1 MCGYWVLVEVKGK
14 YRICS
19 QTKWDKC
26 LYKLMVF
33 FHTNINNL
41 IILCFYCMIA
51 ALENEVLRNSKPLF
65 DQPFLSPDK
74 LVSPFAHTSVDRDP
88 LRVRAHFVNIG
99 EEDGPVQESPA
110 LRSDL
115 LDYNMDSVAEAK
127 ARLQELQEGAET
139 LEDAYRAYQQRAV
152 HSTIPLTFSTRPCPS
167 MAHRLHRTIDK
178 NFPEARLL
186 HKTKPAETP
195 EPPQP
200 AAALSSQPYDTMYT
214 VQTGQ
219 PTVTSVELNK
229 LHSTVFND
237 YSAHV
242 SRKPP
247 QQSVPHPQEGSISP
261 SRQSSHKLRFDS
273 RVNLQRNLSEG
284 TV

>member
-1 MCGYWVLVEVKGK
+1 MGQMFGQV
-14 YRICS
+14 I
-19 QTKWDKC
+19 
-26 LYKLMVF
+26 LYINV
-33 FHTNINNL
+33 NIL
-41 IILCFYCMIA
+41 IILCFYCMMA

-74 LVSPFAHTSVDRDP
+74 LVSPFVHTSVDRDP
-88 LRVRAHFVNIG
+88 LRVRAHFVDIG
-99 EEDGPVQESPA
+99 EEDGPIQESPA

-167 MAHRLHRTIDK
+167 MAHRLHRTINK
-178 NFPEARLL
+178 NFSETHLL

-200 AAALSSQPYDTMYT
+200 AAALSSEPYDTMYT

-219 PTVTSVELNK
+219 PTVTSAELNN
-229 LHSTVFND
+229 LQYPVFND
-237 YSAHV
+237 YSGHI

-261 SRQSSHKLRFDS
+261 STQLSHKLHFDS
-273 RVNLQRNLSEG
+273 RVNLQKSLSEG